1 MRIGF
6 FGSRG
11 IPACYSGFET
21 FIEQLSVRLAHR
33 GYDVS
38 VYNRVPFNP
47 YSETEYKGVKIIPLP
62 TIRTKATDTIVHTT
76 LSAFHSLSRH
86 YDIAYFCGVGNSLL
100 SVIPKLGGA
109 QTILNVDGADF
120 TRAKWTGFGRWWLR
134 NSEIWASRIADV
146 VVADNGMIS
155 KRYRKLYGI
164 DTALIPYGSNIVTAD
179 PGEDALR
186 KFNLQSKNY
195 LLYVSRLTPENEAEL
210 TVEAFLASRQK
221 FPLVIVGDAPYQS
234 AYIERVKALAAKSS
248 KVILTGF
255 QFGPAYQ
262 QLSYH
267 AGAFIL
273 PTAIEATRPVLLDQ
287 MGFGNAVIVRDTP
300 GNLEVIGDAGL
311 SFSGANPVQSLASV
325 IDNLSD
331 HPDEIRNL
339 GRQAQARMQEHYDWE
354 IITTRYEELFKKLL
368 SKKHSSK

>member
-21 FIEQLSVRLAHR
+21 FIEQLTVRLARR
-33 GYDVS
+33 GYDVT

-47 YSETEYKGVKIIPLP
+47 YRESLYKGVKIVHLP
-62 TIRTKATDTIVHTT
+62 TIRTKATDTIIHTT
-76 LSAFHSLSRH
+76 LSAFHSLSQQ

-100 SVIPKLGGA
+100 SIIPKLKGA
-109 QTILNVDGADF
+109 RTILNVDGADF

-134 NSEIWASRIADV
+134 KSENWASRIADV
-146 VVADNGMIS
+146 VIADNSMIS
-155 KRYRKLYGI
+155 KRYHKLYGI
-164 DTALIPYGSNIVTAD
+164 DAILIPYGSNIVTAD
-179 PGEDALR
+179 PGQDTLR

-195 LLYVSRLTPENEAEL
+195 FFYVSRLTPENEAQL
-210 TVEAFLASRQK
+210 TIEAYLASRQK
-221 FPLVIVGDAPYQS
+221 LPLVIVGDAPYQS
-234 AYIERVKALAAKSS
+234 TYIDRIKALAARSS
-248 KVILTGF
+248 KIILTGF

-287 MGFGNAVIVRDTP
+287 MGFGNAVIVRNTP
-300 GNLEVIGDAGL
+300 GNLEVIDDAGL
-311 SFSGANPVQSLASV
+311 TFSDNDPVHSLASV
-325 IDNLSD
+325 MDRLAER
-331 HPDEIRNL
+331 PEEIREL
-339 GRQAQARMQEHYDWE
+339 GQRAQARMQKHYDWE
-354 IITTRYEELFKKLL
+354 IITSRYEEVFQKLL
-368 SKKHSSK
+368 NEKRR